1 MISTDEDALICDL
14 AETYHIYDYRSLPLK
29 MVATFSVGLRD
40 NSRIKMAIADVK
52 YPLDTMLLA
61 AVLDGINLRNWLM
74 SNKAQEGVGKPQSMV
89 NKLLG
94 IVETEDGQD
103 EETVAFDS
111 AEAFEEMRRKILEGG

>member
-1 MISTDEDALICDL
+1 MAL
-14 AETYHIYDYRSLPLK
+14 
-29 MVATFSVGLRD
+29 
-40 NSRIKMAIADVK
+40 ADVK

-74 SNKAQEGVGKPQSMV
+74 SNKAYEGVGKPQSMV

-94 IVETEDGQD
+94 IVETEDTQE

-111 AEAFEEMRRKILEGG
+111 AEAFEDMRKKYWKEGK